1 MFSMKTKY
9 ALRALSMLSR
19 EYGNGTVSITEI
31 AGKENIPKRFL
42 VNILQELKTLGIVNS
57 LMGKNGGYF
66 LTQAPEKISL
76 LPVIQLCEQSIGLMD
91 CVSETHPGDCLFC
104 KDLET
109 CKTRSVFS
117 DIRDYT
123 IRKLQETTLLN
134 I

>member
-31 AGKENIPKRFL
+31 ARKENIPKRFL

-76 LPVIQLCEQSIGLMD
+76 LSVIQLCEQSIGLMD
-91 CVSETHPGDCLFC
+91 CVSETHPGDFLFC